1 MSEGKYPGGLPGYY
15 LHAFTAEGSCSI
27 LGQRTNIPR
36 AIWCGQ
42 KKKKKEG
49 MRRVRLSE
57 KLAETMD
64 VEVLG
69 GLKNQI
75 QIWILE
81 KMKWHWSEKCLKMSH
96 RKGSDEV

>member
-42 KKKKKEG
+42 KKKKEEEEEG

-57 KLAETMD
+57 KLAATMD

-69 GLKNQI
+69 GLKNHLYLDI
-75 QIWILE
+75 RENELE
-81 KMKWHWSEKCLKMSH
+81 LK
-96 RKGSDEV
+96 

>member
-1 MSEGKYPGGLPGYY
+1 MVY
-15 LHAFTAEGSCSI
+15 LGITSMLS
-27 LGQRTNIPR
+27 LLR
-36 AIWCGQ
+36 ARVQSLVKELISHEPFGVAK

>member
-42 KKKKKEG
+42 KKKKKKKKK
-49 MRRVRLSE
+49 V
-57 KLAETMD
+57 
-64 VEVLG
+64 
-69 GLKNQI
+69 
-75 QIWILE
+75 
-81 KMKWHWSEKCLKMSH
+81 
-96 RKGSDEV
+96 

>member
-1 MSEGKYPGGLPGYY
+1 MVY
-15 LHAFTAEGSCSI
+15 LGITSMLS
-27 LGQRTNIPR
+27 LLR
-36 AIWCGQ
+36 ARVQSLVKELISHEPFGVA

>member
-27 LGQRTNIPR
+27 RGQRTNIPR

-42 KKKKKEG
+42 KKKEEEEEG

-69 GLKNQI
+69 GLKNHLYLGI
-75 QIWILE
+75 RENELE
-81 KMKWHWSEKCLKMSH
+81 LE
-96 RKGSDEV
+96 

>member
-1 MSEGKYPGGLPGYY
+1 M
-15 LHAFTAEGSCSI
+15 
-27 LGQRTNIPR
+27 
-36 AIWCGQ
+36 
-42 KKKKKEG
+42 
-49 MRRVRLSE
+49 RLSE